1 MKTRI
6 RTRTAFVTVAL
17 LAIAGA
23 VLIRVVSSS
32 SPDLRDPRVIRNI
45 LGYDFEKWWR
55 VQEVEQSDSRYYWAI
70 DGGISD
76 EWIESIAAVPDP
88 LDDRSWRVIV
98 TDGQGVHLSRVFIRC
113 EKGCCVGIE
122 AEIPKESR
130 TEHGEGG
137 KASPAT
143 S

>member
-1 MKTRI
+1 M
-6 RTRTAFVTVAL
+6 AFVTGAL
-17 LAIAGA
+17 LAIGGA
-23 VLIRVVSSS
+23 ILIHVVSSS
-32 SPDLRDPRVIRNI
+32 RPDLRDPRIIRNI

-55 VQEVEQSDSRYYWAI
+55 VQEVEQSDSHYYWAI

-76 EWIESIAAVPDP
+76 EWIESVAAVPDP
-88 LDDRSWRVIV
+88 LEDRSWRVIM
-98 TDGQGVHLSRVFIRC
+98 TDDQGVHLSRVFIRC

>member
-1 MKTRI
+1 M
-6 RTRTAFVTVAL
+6 AFVTIAI
-17 LAIAGA
+17 LAIGGA
-23 VLIRVVSSS
+23 ILIRVVSSS

-55 VQEVEQSDSRYYWAI
+55 VQDVDQSDSRYYWAI

-76 EWIESIAAVPDP
+76 EWIESVAAVPDP
-88 LDDRSWRVIV
+88 FEDRSWRITV
-98 TDGQGVHLSRVFIRC
+98 TDDQGVHLSRVFIRC
-113 EKGCCVGIE
+113 EKGCCLGIE
-122 AEIPKESR
+122 AEVPKKSR